1 MVYSDQCNIFLAI
14 FSIEKNISVVTVQNV
29 CSKSELSAVNTDSCK
44 TPVTTENYRPK
55 LLKNKNKKNQWS
67 IFMKRN
73 NFRLKLLYPAVLK
86 F

>member
-29 CSKSELSAVNTDSCK
+29 CSKSELSAVNADSCK

-55 LLKNKNKKNQWS
+55 LLKNKNKKKS
-67 IFMKRN
+67 MV
-73 NFRLKLLYPAVLK
+73 NFHEKK
-86 F
+86 